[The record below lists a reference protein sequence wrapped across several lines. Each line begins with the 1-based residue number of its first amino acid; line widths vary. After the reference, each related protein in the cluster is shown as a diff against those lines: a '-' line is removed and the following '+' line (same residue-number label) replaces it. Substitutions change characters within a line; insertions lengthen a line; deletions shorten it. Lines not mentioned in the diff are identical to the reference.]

1 MHASHLDSLMPAL
14 QIRHLPDDLYELL
27 SMRAQ
32 RAHRSLAQQTVVE
45 LRQALGPA
53 GQARRQDVL
62 QRLADEQQRS
72 QPAKRTP
79 TPQALVRAD
88 RNR

>member
-1 MHASHLDSLMPAL
+1 MPAL
-14 QIRHLPDDLYELL
+14 QIRNLPDDLYELL
-27 SMRAQ
+27 SMRAV

-53 GQARRQDVL
+53 GQARRQAVL
-62 QRLADEQQRS
+62 QRLADEQRQV
-72 QPAKRTP
+72 PTPKLHP

-88 RNR
+88 RDR

>member
-1 MHASHLDSLMPAL
+1 MRSIKVIPMPAL

-27 SMRAQ
+27 SMRAE

-53 GQARRQDVL
+53 GQARRQAVL
-62 QRLADEQQRS
+62 QRLADEQQLIR
-72 QPAKRTP
+72 PHKLTP